1 MGVSSPYVA
10 KAVQLALD
18 HGNAVE
24 TISEGWMQA
33 KQVVHFQSALSPSLR
48 SMIAEQVPSLRY
60 WSVDRTPQ
68 NPASEGFMCD
78 QFSVGLSFPR

>member
-1 MGVSSPYVA
+1 MNIASPFVE

-18 HGNAVE
+18 DGNAVE
-24 TISEGWMQA
+24 KISEGWTQA
-33 KQVVHFQSALSPSLR
+33 KQVVHMKDALNPRLR
-48 SMIAEQVPSLRY
+48 SMIAEQAPSLRY

-78 QFSVGLSFPR
+78 KFNVGLSFPR